1 MSLNK
6 EVSQETQMK
15 QKRRGVRVNSRVQV
29 ALEWQGEAGAPCR
42 GEAHTRIVGPYG
54 CLIVLPHKLEL
65 EQRIVLTNLVTHQSN
80 PAIVVWKGN
89 ERAEGWELGIELI
102 DPKMDFWGLEL

>member
-1 MSLNK
+1 QGSYPGAA
-6 EVSQETQMK
+6 EEAE
-15 QKRRGVRVNSRVQV
+15 RGGRAVKLPLAV

-65 EQRIVLTNLVTHQSN
+65 EQHIVLTNLVTRQSN

-102 DPKMDFWGLEL
+102 DPKMDVWVLEL

>member
-15 QKRRGVRVNSRVQV
+15 QKRRGVRVNSRVQG

-65 EQRIVLTNLVTHQSN
+65 QQPIVLTNLVTRQSN
-80 PAIVVWKGN
+80 PAIVVGQWN
-89 ERAEGWELGIELI
+89 QRPQGWELGTEVLLPELS
-102 DPKMDFWGLEL
+102 